1 MDFTLTLAIT
11 VYHKPHH
18 NEIFDSFHL
27 FSNLLFG
34 FDYLL
39 YLLFPLFIF
48 LSLVW
53 ILLLHSTHLFPLYI
67 FLPLEVEVTFALHVM
82 NISFVKLPN
91 TMLSI
96 TVKREIP
103 AELL

>member
-27 FSNLLFG
+27 FSTLFFG

-53 ILLLHSTHLFPLYI
+53 ILLLHSTLHKNVPDWYTFVLLFA
-67 FLPLEVEVTFALHVM
+67 FL
-82 NISFVKLPN
+82 FVLIHHIDQQHSDKQ
-91 TMLSI
+91 
-96 TVKREIP
+96 
-103 AELL
+103 

>member
-27 FSNLLFG
+27 FSTLFFG

-53 ILLLHSTHLFPLYI
+53 ILLLHSTHFPLMSFSALVRATWI
-67 FLPLEVEVTFALHVM
+67 QAATMQSKRLP
-82 NISFVKLPN
+82 
-91 TMLSI
+91 
-96 TVKREIP
+96 EIVV
-103 AELL
+103 

>member
-27 FSNLLFG
+27 FSTLFFG

-53 ILLLHSTHLFPLYI
+53 ILLLHSTAMENSIAHSI
-67 FLPLEVEVTFALHVM
+67 FLFIANDYLIWFL
-82 NISFVKLPN
+82 N
-91 TMLSI
+91 TLI
-96 TVKREIP
+96 RFIKFHQ
-103 AELL
+103 LLK

>member
-1 MDFTLTLAIT
+1 MLVDFTLTLAIT

-18 NEIFDSFHL
+18 NEMFDSFHL
-27 FSNLLFG
+27 FSTLLFG

-53 ILLLHSTHLFPLYI
+53 ILLLHSTEKKAVETVVYM
-67 FLPLEVEVTFALHVM
+67 FLAFL
-82 NISFVKLPN
+82 VKDSNSL
-91 TMLSI
+91 
-96 TVKREIP
+96 
-103 AELL
+103 